1 MMMGFKDMKF
11 DDWTEFFP
19 AMMAFFMMPFAYSI
33 AAGIEFGVVSFV
45 ILKVLTGKTKDIH
58 WIMYVLAVLFILN
71 RAFM

>member
-1 MMMGFKDMKF
+1 
-11 DDWTEFFP
+11 
-19 AMMAFFMMPFAYSI
+19 MAFFMMPFAYSI

-45 ILKVLTGKTKDIH
+45 ILKVLSGKTKDIH